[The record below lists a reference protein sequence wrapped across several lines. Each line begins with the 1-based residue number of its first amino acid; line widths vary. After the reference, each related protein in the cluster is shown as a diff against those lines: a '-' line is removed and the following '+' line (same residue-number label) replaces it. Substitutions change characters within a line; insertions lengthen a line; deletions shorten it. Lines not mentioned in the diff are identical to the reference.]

1 MGSQNPMI
9 IAKMSPFDLS
19 VVNAGIFGSSG
30 CSGKTVPRGKCAL
43 LFDEEDCEGWEFEV
57 PVGYTELDR
66 FSVRG
71 PKKNDAESVLVRP
84 RCKFIGKKVRQ
95 ACASASF

>member
-19 VVNAGIFGSSG
+19 VVKAS

-84 RCKFIGKKVRQ
+84 GCKFIGKKGRQ
-95 ACASASF
+95 A